1 MRRWRL
7 PLVLTAALW
16 LVTQTLAAQAP
27 SNDDC
32 LTCHGDPSMTRANGT
47 SVVVPTDPFTA
58 SVHGPMACVNC
69 HMDLEKQTEW
79 PHADRLAAVQCA
91 MCHEEPVAKYTTGVH
106 ATAIRDRPGSLAATC
121 VDCHGTHDIRASSDF
136 ASRTH
141 HLKVPE
147 TCGRCHGNPTLVR
160 SEQIPGGDVTGEY
173 RDSLH
178 GVALTRSGLT
188 VAPNCSS
195 CHRSH
200 DIEATAISTSAVHRG
215 NVAGTCGTCHEG
227 IQHQF
232 EAGVH
237 GQSLGKGSL
246 DAPTCSNCHR
256 PHGVAPADSLPFRL
270 SVVQECGSCHN
281 DKAIT
286 FRDTFHGK
294 VTSLGFE
301 RVATC
306 ASCHNA
312 HEIHPADNPASSVA
326 PANLVQTCGKCH
338 TGASASFVQYD
349 PHPNPNDYDRSP
361 PLWFV
366 NKFYRWLIGSL
377 GVVFGMHTLLWTV
390 RSSRDWFRRPAGG
403 PGGPS

>member
-1 MRRWRL
+1 MRRSRL
-7 PLVLTAALW
+7 PLVLTAAIL
-16 LVTQTLAAQAP
+16 LFTQTLAAQAP

-32 LTCHGDPSMTRANGT
+32 LACHSDPSMTRSNGT
-47 SVVVPTDPFTA
+47 SVVVQADPFTS

-91 MCHEEPVAKYTTGVH
+91 VCHEELVAKYTTGVH

-121 VDCHGTHDIRASSDF
+121 VDCHGTHDMRAASDF

-200 DIEATAISTSAVHRG
+200 DIEATAVPTSAVHRG

-237 GQSLGKGSL
+237 GQRLGKGSL
-246 DAPTCSNCHR
+246 VHFFNGHLR
-256 PHGVAPADSLPFRL
+256 P
-270 SVVQECGSCHN
+270 
-281 DKAIT
+281 
-286 FRDTFHGK
+286 GK
-294 VTSLGFE
+294 FPMDLVIFTG
-301 RVATC
+301 
-306 ASCHNA
+306 
-312 HEIHPADNPASSVA
+312 SVA
-326 PANLVQTCGKCH
+326 EHELQHERAAQYERLRQQGMLDAYRVEAPDAAQIRRARTIGTAGLTIGRMLVG
-338 TGASASFVQYD
+338 
-349 PHPNPNDYDRSP
+349 
-361 PLWFV
+361 
-366 NKFYRWLIGSL
+366 LI
-377 GVVFGMHTLLWTV
+377 VYAAA
-390 RSSRDWFRRPAGG
+390 R
-403 PGGPS
+403 